1 MKGWS
6 ERAGPFRCGQRIGAI
21 MGEEQGRAV
30 ARVMDGE
37 AVLAGTEDAEAQ
49 DSMAQGVKAQGAQA
63 KGSEAKGVG
72 AKRDA
77 AKYGA
82 SPRRAAGEEKVA
94 AFLRG
99 PRPRITMAQKE
110 AFLMAL
116 IDSSC
121 VTASAKAAGIDRGH
135 VYRLRL
141 RDEQFRLLWD
151 LALLEGYAM
160 LEMAMVGWARAALSG
175 AQGEDAKAAI
185 ARERDVAAAMRLLGM
200 HRARVAEIEAR
211 VQVLRGEGTGKRG
224 ERSGDEVARL
234 LRARLLE
241 TRARLARGGD
251 GAALAGLGGKGK
263 AGKPHIPTKA
273 RRP

>member
-1 MKGWS
+1 
-6 ERAGPFRCGQRIGAI
+6 

-30 ARVMDGE
+30 ARAMDGE
-37 AVLAGTEDAEAQ
+37 AVLAGTKDAEAQ
-49 DSMAQGVKAQGAQA
+49 DSMAQGVKDRRAQA
-63 KGSEAKGVG
+63 KGSEAKGAG
-72 AKRDA
+72 AKREL
-77 AKYGA
+77 AKHGA
-82 SPRRAAGEEKVA
+82 SPRQKGEERVA

-116 IDSSC
+116 IDTSC
-121 VTASAKAAGIDRGH
+121 VTAAAKAAGIDRGH

-160 LEMAMVGWARAALSG
+160 LEMAMVAWARAALSG
-175 AQGEDAKAAI
+175 AQGEEAKNARDVKIGI

-211 VQVLRGEGTGKRG
+211 VQVLRGGEGAGRRG
-224 ERSGDEVARL
+224 ERSGDEVAQM

-241 TRARLARGGD
+241 TRARLQRGGGD
-251 GAALAGLGGKGK
+251 GAVAGFGGGGKGGKGK
-263 AGKPHIPTKA
+263 PRSPHAPAKAPKA

>member
-1 MKGWS
+1 
-6 ERAGPFRCGQRIGAI
+6 

-30 ARVMDGE
+30 ARAMDGE
-37 AVLAGTEDAEAQ
+37 AVLAGSEGTEAQ
-49 DSMAQGVKAQGAQA
+49 DSMAQGVKARGAQA
-63 KGSEAKGVG
+63 KGFEAKGVG
-72 AKRDA
+72 AKREL
-77 AKYGA
+77 AKHGT
-82 SPRRAAGEEKVA
+82 SPRQEGEEKVA

-151 LALLEGYAM
+151 LALLEGYAL
-160 LEMAMVGWARAALSG
+160 LEMAMVGWARAALNG

-211 VQVLRGEGTGKRG
+211 VQVLRGEGTGRRG
-224 ERSGDEVARL
+224 ERSGDEVAQL

-241 TRARLARGGD
+241 TRARLAQGGD
-251 GAALAGLGGKGK
+251 GAAVAGLGAK
-263 AGKPHIPTKA
+263 GKPHSPPKA